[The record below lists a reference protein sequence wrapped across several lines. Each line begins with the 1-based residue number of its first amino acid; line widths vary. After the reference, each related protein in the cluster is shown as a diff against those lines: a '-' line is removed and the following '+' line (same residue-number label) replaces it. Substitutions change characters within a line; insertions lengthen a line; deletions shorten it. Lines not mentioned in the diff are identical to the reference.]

1 MPAWARA
8 RTPAAS
14 RKPGVPSRPA
24 TTKNVACSPRPARA
38 GSACSRSDALPSSN
52 VMRTSP
58 RPAAASRTAANCLA
72 VTHTSRSRGSGG
84 RGGSPTRGKVG
95 LMRRGFTSSD
105 QRPVRACAC
114 AGHRRKKP
122 AGRRVGPAM
131 ETVAIL
137 RTLWARRRLAGAVL
151 VLAVLVGAAMAY
163 RLPSLQSRSY
173 QVGVATSR
181 VFVDTPSS
189 QVVEVSPKGGDTL
202 GTRAGLI
209 ASLMVDGTIKDSIAR
224 RAGLRPGQFDAV
236 SESAAET
243 SPAVAKPTARAR
255 VLMTSVVTNAAGDDL
270 PIIQIQAQAADARQA
285 ARLAAAAV
293 SGLRDYLNT
302 KAAQQRVPG
311 AKRLQVTGL
320 GAPQAA
326 DVTRGPRRLIAL
338 IAVLVVALGGCAAI
352 VVGSRIEAAWRAEQA
367 AGEEPDTPAAPEP
380 VALPKARSAQ
390 NGPDVAAPAPARTG
404 RFDAGKRAREAAR
417 LGEASR

>member
-1 MPAWARA
+1 
-8 RTPAAS
+8 
-14 RKPGVPSRPA
+14 
-24 TTKNVACSPRPARA
+24 
-38 GSACSRSDALPSSN
+38 
-52 VMRTSP
+52 
-58 RPAAASRTAANCLA
+58 
-72 VTHTSRSRGSGG
+72 
-84 RGGSPTRGKVG
+84 
-95 LMRRGFTSSD
+95 
-105 QRPVRACAC
+105 
-114 AGHRRKKP
+114 
-122 AGRRVGPAM
+122 M

-137 RTLWARRRLAGAVL
+137 RTLWRRRRLAGAVL

-181 VFVDTPSS
+181 IFVDTPSS

-224 RAGLRPGQFDAV
+224 RAGLRPAQFDAV

-243 SPAVAKPTARAR
+243 SPAVATPTARAR

-270 PIIQIQAQAADARQA
+270 PIIQIQAQAADAREA

-311 AKRLQVTGL
+311 AKRLQVDGL

-326 DVTRGPRRLIAL
+326 AVTRGPRRLIAL
-338 IAVLVVALGGCAAI
+338 IAVLVVALGGWAAI

-367 AGEEPDTPAAPEP
+367 VEDPGEPAAPEP
-380 VALPKARSAQ
+380 LAVPETRSAPKR
-390 NGPDVAAPAPARTG
+390 PDDAAIAPARTG
-404 RFDAGKRAREAAR
+404 RFEAGKRAREAAR

>member
-1 MPAWARA
+1 
-8 RTPAAS
+8 
-14 RKPGVPSRPA
+14 
-24 TTKNVACSPRPARA
+24 
-38 GSACSRSDALPSSN
+38 
-52 VMRTSP
+52 
-58 RPAAASRTAANCLA
+58 
-72 VTHTSRSRGSGG
+72 
-84 RGGSPTRGKVG
+84 
-95 LMRRGFTSSD
+95 
-105 QRPVRACAC
+105 
-114 AGHRRKKP
+114 
-122 AGRRVGPAM
+122 M

-137 RTLWARRRLAGAVL
+137 RALWRRRRLVGAVL

-163 RLPSLQSRSY
+163 RLPSLESRSY

-181 VFVDTPSS
+181 IFVDTPSS

-224 RAGLRPGQFDAV
+224 RAGLRPQQFDAV

-243 SPAVAKPTARAR
+243 SPAVAKPTARSR

-311 AKRLQVTGL
+311 AKRLQVDGL

-367 AGEEPDTPAAPEP
+367 GEEPAEPAESAVREP
-380 VALPKARSAQ
+380 VAAPKARS
-390 NGPDVAAPAPARTG
+390 GPKRPDDATIAPARSG
-404 RFDAGKRAREAAR
+404 RFEAGKRAREAAR

>member
-1 MPAWARA
+1 
-8 RTPAAS
+8 
-14 RKPGVPSRPA
+14 
-24 TTKNVACSPRPARA
+24 
-38 GSACSRSDALPSSN
+38 
-52 VMRTSP
+52 
-58 RPAAASRTAANCLA
+58 
-72 VTHTSRSRGSGG
+72 
-84 RGGSPTRGKVG
+84 
-95 LMRRGFTSSD
+95 
-105 QRPVRACAC
+105 
-114 AGHRRKKP
+114 
-122 AGRRVGPAM
+122 M

-137 RTLWARRRLAGAVL
+137 RALWRRRRLVGAVL

-181 VFVDTPSS
+181 IFVDTPSS

-224 RAGLRPGQFDAV
+224 RAGLRQQQFDAV

-367 AGEEPDTPAAPEP
+367 VEEPGEPGEPGEPAVREPAVREP
-380 VALPKARSAQ
+380 VAAPKARSA
-390 NGPDVAAPAPARTG
+390 PDRPDAAPPAPARSG
-404 RFDAGKRAREAAR
+404 RFEAGKRAREAAR

>member
-38 GSACSRSDALPSSN
+38 GRACSRSDALPSSN

-72 VTHTSRSRGSGG
+72 VTPTSRSPGSSG
-84 RGGSPTRGKVG
+84 RGGSPTPWKVR

-122 AGRRVGPAM
+122 PGRHVGPAM

-137 RTLWARRRLAGAVL
+137 RTLWRRRRLAGAVL

-181 VFVDTPSS
+181 IFVDTPRS

-224 RAGLRPGQFDAV
+224 RAHLRPGQFDAI

-243 SPAVAKPTARAR
+243 SPAVAKPTARSR
-255 VLMTSVVTNAAGDDL
+255 VLMTSVVMNAAGDDL
-270 PIIQIQAQAADARQA
+270 PIIQIQAQAGDAQQA
-285 ARLAAAAV
+285 AALASAGV
-293 SGLRDYLNT
+293 NGLRDFLDT

-311 AKRLQVTGL
+311 AKRLRVNGL
-320 GAPQAA
+320 GPPQAR
-326 DVTRGPRRLIAL
+326 DVTRGPRRLFAL
-338 IAVLVVALGGCAAI
+338 IAALFVTLAGCAAI
-352 VVGSRIEAAWRAEQA
+352 VLASRLAAAWREEPAERLPDVPVEELSTLPA
-367 AGEEPDTPAAPEP
+367 PPEEPDERHLDLPAIP
-380 VALPKARSAQ
+380 S
-390 NGPDVAAPAPARTG
+390 APAG
-404 RFDAGKRAREAAR
+404 RFLDGKRAREAAR
-417 LGEASR
+417 LGEVSR